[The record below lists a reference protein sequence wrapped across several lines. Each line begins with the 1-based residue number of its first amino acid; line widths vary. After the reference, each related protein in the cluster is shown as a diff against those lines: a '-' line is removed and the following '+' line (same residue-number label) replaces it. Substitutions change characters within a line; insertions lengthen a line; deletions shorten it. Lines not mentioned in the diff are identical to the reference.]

1 MFAGRGPGEEPG
13 GSRSRSLIRLI
24 RAYAWCVRP
33 SPRLAAKQKA
43 QRNQSGSNFHGDGA
57 ARERDFIFTSP
68 RVRGEEAPRRQRA
81 ASPGGGE
88 GRVKGALNILGSR
101 LAKLGRKRKNA
112 PPRRRFVCD
121 GRKRPNIS
129 TSCAPRSPLSAAG
142 RPACCSPTFFTATAS
157 TASCWNARAA
167 RTCSSASA
175 PACWRPE
182 RSS

>member
-81 ASPGGGE
+81 ASPGGRRGE
-88 GRVKGALNILGSR
+88 SKGSLEHSWESLG
-101 LAKLGRKRKNA
+101 K
-112 PPRRRFVCD
+112 
-121 GRKRPNIS
+121 
-129 TSCAPRSPLSAAG
+129 
-142 RPACCSPTFFTATAS
+142 
-157 TASCWNARAA
+157 
-167 RTCSSASA
+167 
-175 PACWRPE
+175 
-182 RSS
+182 